1 MSNASLKKS
10 DVCGWVLHPGGR
22 DVLLALRE
30 QLDITEHDVRW
41 SEQVLREFGNVSSS
55 SVFFVLEAAFSDSRH
70 LVIGGCPLSAQASV
84 VMAHCLKSADRTTER
99 QWIASLNPNG
109 SIHCRQPTGARSIPG
124 RI

>member
-30 QLDITEHDVRW
+30 QLGITEHDVRW

-55 SVFFVLEAAFSDSRH
+55 SVFFVLEAAFSDSATP
-70 LVIGGCPLSAQASV
+70 GYWWMSSF
-84 VMAHCLKSADRTTER
+84 
-99 QWIASLNPNG
+99 
-109 SIHCRQPTGARSIPG
+109 GAGFSCHG
-124 RI
+124 ALLEVG